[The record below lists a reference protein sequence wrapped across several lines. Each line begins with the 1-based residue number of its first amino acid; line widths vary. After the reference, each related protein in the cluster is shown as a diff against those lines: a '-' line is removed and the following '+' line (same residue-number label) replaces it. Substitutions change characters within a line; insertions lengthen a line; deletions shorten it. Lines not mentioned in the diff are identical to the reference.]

1 MFGVGG
7 SVVSTPA
14 IRALGATPFEGVG
27 STVPATIPS
36 AISGSI
42 RYFRAGLIRGRV
54 VAWVSPI
61 GCLAAILGARL
72 SRAVPGNGHILV
84 IATAALMLFTAYRTA
99 RPSTAAA
106 LALALRVPPRVPIL
120 LAIGVASGLLSGL
133 LGIGGGIFMVPA
145 FIAVG
150 LEIKEAV
157 GTSLVCVGLFAVP
170 SMITHAILGDINWVY
185 ALPLCVGV
193 IPGARLGSALAMKAA
208 DRTLR
213 YGIGIVLGIIAII
226 YAIGETLALI

>member
-106 LALALRVPPRVPIL
+106 LALALRVPPRVPIR
-120 LAIGVASGLLSGL
+120 LAIGV
-133 LGIGGGIFMVPA
+133 